1 MDTNRIFH
9 RICADEVAEL
19 MQNPELQV
27 LDVRDRASFD
37 KGHIGS
43 ARQVMGAELDRAILQ
58 ISKNTPVL
66 IYCNR
71 GIASLTHAQMFADFG
86 FQEVYSLNGGY
97 EGWMLMQSAGQESDS
112 STARPSERLRAWLAA
127 QGFPSENIHSTIAG
141 ETTPLMRACRL
152 ADAAIVAELLVL
164 GAQIDAR
171 NSDGNQALWFACFSG
186 SLEIMDLL
194 IAIGIDIN
202 NQNDNGATC
211 LMYAAS
217 SGKDVIVAKLLQAG
231 VDTGVKTLDDYTA
244 LDMAASLTSLRLLR
258 NVTGTSMTKN

>member
-1 MDTNRIFH
+1 METNRIFH
-9 RICADEVAEL
+9 RICADEVADL
-19 MQNPELQV
+19 MQNPELQI
-27 LDVRDRASFD
+27 LDMRDRASFD

-58 ISKNTPVL
+58 MPKTKPVL

-86 FQEVYSLNGGY
+86 FREVYSLNGGY
-97 EGWMLMQSAGQESDS
+97 EGWMLMQSAGQHTGLA
-112 STARPSERLRAWLAA
+112 TARPSERLRAWLAE

-152 ADAAIVAELLVL
+152 ADAAIVAELLVS
-164 GAQIDAR
+164 GAQLDAR

-194 IAIGIDIN
+194 IATGIDIN

-217 SGKDVIVAKLLQAG
+217 SGKDEIVAKLLQAG

-244 LDMAASLTSLRLLR
+244 LDMAASLTSLKLLR
-258 NVTGTSMTKN
+258 NVTGTSITKN

>member
-1 MDTNRIFH
+1 METNRIFH
-9 RICADEVAEL
+9 RICADEVAQL
-19 MQNPELQV
+19 IQNTELQI

-37 KGHIGS
+37 KGHIVS
-43 ARQVMGAELDRAILQ
+43 AQHVMAAELDRAILQ
-58 ISKNTPVL
+58 IPKTNPVL

-71 GIASLTHAQMFADFG
+71 GITSLTHAQMFADFG

-97 EGWMLMQSAGQESDS
+97 EGWMLMQSSAGQQSDS
-112 STARPSERLRAWLAA
+112 STARPSERLRAWLTE
-127 QGFPSENIHSTIAG
+127 QGFPSENIHSTLAG

-152 ADAAIVAELLVL
+152 ADAAIVAELLVS

-171 NSDGNQALWFACFSG
+171 NNDGNQALWFACFSG

-194 IAIGIDIN
+194 IATGIDIN

-217 SGKDVIVAKLLQAG
+217 SGKDEIVAKLLQAG

-244 LDMAASLTSLRLLR
+244 LDMAANLASLKLIRKAEQR
-258 NVTGTSMTKN
+258 A